1 MSAEHEPT
9 GQAPGDL
16 VPEPPED
23 VGFTP
28 LDRAIVWL
36 GKKLSLVFALIA
48 VVSLYE
54 IVRRYLFNSP
64 TLWVHET
71 VTFAGATLFV
81 LGGLYALATDKHVRI
96 VLVYDS
102 MSPAVQRWLRVVH
115 HLLGLLFS
123 SLLLYASWFMAQSAV
138 VAPWGGWRLET
149 SGSAWNPPFPA
160 LLKVVIFVAV
170 VILTLQFLLHLI
182 RDLRNK
188 TKPSQASDD
197 KGERNV

>member
-1 MSAEHEPT
+1 MPAEHEPL
-9 GQAPGDL
+9 PPESGDL
-16 VPEPPED
+16 VPEPAED
-23 VGFTP
+23 VGFTR
-28 LDRAIVWL
+28 LDRGIVWL

-54 IVRRYLFNSP
+54 IVRRYLFNAP

-102 MSPAVQRWLRVVH
+102 VSPRIQRWLRIVH
-115 HLLGLLFS
+115 HLLGLAFS
-123 SLLLYASWFMAQSAV
+123 SLLLYASWFMAKAAV

-188 TKPSQASDD
+188 EHRD
-197 KGERNV
+197 V

>member
-1 MSAEHEPT
+1 M
-9 GQAPGDL
+9 
-16 VPEPPED
+16 
-23 VGFTP
+23 
-28 LDRAIVWL
+28 WL

-102 MSPAVQRWLRVVH
+102 VSPAVQRWLRVVH

-188 TKPSQASDD
+188 PTPNQVSDD